1 MGEAKRRGNYEQVT
15 RGDQRVKEALA
26 PGAPINVWVFSLQNI
41 LDTILSP
48 GFSKR
53 GNGPEWRGF
62 RLEAGLL
69 DRFRT
74 GEVKRWQCL
83 VCHSPQEGIK
93 DLACVAIAD
102 RLGATEKDA
111 GIAVALC
118 LLCGG
123 GDPDETAQLVAR
135 ELKMTPLQEGHA

>member
-1 MGEAKRRGNYEQVT
+1 MSETMR
-15 RGDQRVKEALA
+15 DRVARAIRERS
-26 PGAPINVWVFSLQNI
+26 G
-41 LDTILSP
+41 LSV
-48 GFSKR
+48 SSR
-53 GNGPEWRGF
+53 WR
-62 RLEAGLL
+62 
-69 DRFRT
+69 
-74 GEVKRWQCL
+74 CL
-83 VCHSPQEGIK
+83 VCDSPQEGIK

-123 GDPDETAQLVAR
+123 GDPAETAQLVAR